1 MKFVR
6 CRFIDPVYSVMQD
19 LYVPESGGNERR
31 PSLRDAGTAFGMMNG
46 KGSFLYRMGLM
57 KRGIKPPS
65 TMKMEKAASMTP
77 EMTGTCTG
85 SASSAGLSQYM
96 ERMTLK

>member
-1 MKFVR
+1 MRLIDSFN
-6 CRFIDPVYSVMQD
+6 CRKGPRRFRNEEGRPR
-19 LYVPESGGNERR
+19 GCGNG
-31 PSLRDAGTAFGMMNG
+31 LRDDEREV
-46 KGSFLYRMGLM
+46 SFYRMGFR
-57 KRGIKPPS
+57 KRGIRPPS
-65 TMKMEKAASMTP
+65 TMKMEKAASITP

>member
-1 MKFVR
+1 
-6 CRFIDPVYSVMQD
+6 
-19 LYVPESGGNERR
+19 
-31 PSLRDAGTAFGMMNG
+31 
-46 KGSFLYRMGLM
+46 M
-57 KRGIKPPS
+57 KRGIRPPS
-65 TMKMEKAASMTP
+65 TMKMEKAASITP